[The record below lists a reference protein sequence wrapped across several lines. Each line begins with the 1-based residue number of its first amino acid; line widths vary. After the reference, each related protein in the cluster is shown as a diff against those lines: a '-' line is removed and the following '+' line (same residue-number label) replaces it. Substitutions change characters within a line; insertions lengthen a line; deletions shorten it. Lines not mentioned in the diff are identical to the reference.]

1 VAKQGKIENLKPF
14 KKGKSGN
21 PNGRPKGS
29 PNTKTRLQNLLSLVQ
44 KVENKITGEEEDLT
58 VAEQMDIAI
67 VNKAMLGDVKAYEQ
81 ILDRLEGKTTQ
92 TIDLNN
98 NVKGS
103 IPLEQWIKPK
113 S

>member
-1 VAKQGKIENLKPF
+1 VKKKGNIENLKPF
-14 KKGKSGN
+14 KKGESGN
-21 PNGRPKGS
+21 PKGYPKGL
-29 PNTKTRLQNLLSLVQ
+29 PNSKNRLQILLSLVQ